1 MEIAIKYFT
10 VFGGFDIKINTEIP
24 IETLIEEHILR
35 KYTQIR
41 NEVHYLTAG
50 YSVEHAILTGIAL
63 GDRKT
68 TTAFK
73 RAHVSFEEGM
83 KCIENLI
90 ERQIIESESSQFFI
104 VGKRNESKIAKK
116 LFFTVPFLRFW
127 FAFIS
132 PIYKGIKDGDFKEFQ
147 TKYEN
152 KIGEFSDFMFEELSL
167 VFLQNHIVEDKI
179 KQIGKYWDENI
190 EFDLVALTTQNKIM
204 VGNCKYTNNKVKKSE
219 LTKMTQ
225 DCETAGIK
233 PDVLMLF
240 SKSGYSSEL
249 KSMKNENLK
258 LFTVKHL
265 KQLV

>member
-41 NEVHYLTAG
+41 NEVHYLTGG

-116 LFFTVPFLRFW
+116 LFFL
-127 FAFIS
+127 
-132 PIYKGIKDGDFKEFQ
+132 
-147 TKYEN
+147 
-152 KIGEFSDFMFEELSL
+152 
-167 VFLQNHIVEDKI
+167 
-179 KQIGKYWDENI
+179 
-190 EFDLVALTTQNKIM
+190 
-204 VGNCKYTNNKVKKSE
+204 
-219 LTKMTQ
+219 
-225 DCETAGIK
+225 
-233 PDVLMLF
+233 
-240 SKSGYSSEL
+240 
-249 KSMKNENLK
+249 
-258 LFTVKHL
+258 
-265 KQLV
+265 